1 MPHRPAA
8 VFDSSKASIHDLLAR
23 NEAWAART
31 KVESPELFD
40 SIGTGQQPKIL
51 WIGCSDSRVPE
62 TSLLDLNPGEV
73 FVVRNIANV
82 VPNMDISILAAI
94 QFAVEVLK
102 VEHVILC
109 GHYNCGGCI
118 AALGDKRLGLIDN
131 WLREVRDV
139 RAANRDELET
149 ISDPAE
155 KSARLVELNVK
166 TQVRKLERISY
177 IYEAVKERG
186 LQVHPMVFDVASGRL
201 KLLEK
206 FQDSQKECYLQGAF
220 DLSAH

>member
-1 MPHRPAA
+1 MPDRPAA
-8 VFDSSKASIHDLLAR
+8 LFDSSKASVEDLLAR
-23 NEAWAART
+23 NAAWAERMQKA
-31 KVESPELFD
+31 SPELFKV
-40 SIGTGQQPKIL
+40 IGSGQSPKIL

-62 TSLLDLNPGEV
+62 TALLDLNPGEV

-82 VPNMDISILAAI
+82 VPNMDISLLAAV

-139 RAANRDELET
+139 RAANRDELDAIKDDKER
-149 ISDPAE
+149 A
-155 KSARLVELNVK
+155 ARLVELNVK
-166 TQVRKLERISY
+166 TQVRKLERVSY
-177 IYEAVKERG
+177 IYEAVKERD
-186 LQVHPMVFDVASGRL
+186 LKVHPMVFDVATGKL

-206 FQDSQKECYLQGAF
+206 FKDSQKECYLQGAY